1 MPAYKDKERGTW
13 YASFYYTD
21 WHGDRRLKKKRG
33 FPRKKDAEE
42 YEREFLRKEAQSC
55 DMTFGSMTK
64 LYMDD
69 MRPRLRE
76 STIRSK
82 EYLIEGKILPFFGSL
97 PLNAITPAHV
107 RKWQA
112 EILKENPAPTYAKS
126 IHNQLSAIFNYAVKY
141 YRLPENPARVAG
153 AVGKKK
159 ASEMKFWTVEE
170 FNKFLPCVPRLPARV
185 GFSVMFWTGLRIGE
199 LLALTPADIDLD
211 AKTLSVTKTFQT
223 IDGREV
229 VTEPKTPKSR
239 RTIDMPPKLAEM
251 LKGYMAALYNLA
263 PDDRLFPFTKSYF
276 HHQMRKGCEACGLE
290 KIRLHDLR
298 HSHASLL
305 INLGYPVLVVSERL
319 GHEDV
324 ETTLQTYGHLYKT
337 TTSEAVKKLDDLML

>member
-21 WHGDRRLKKKRG
+21 WRGDRKLKKKRG

-42 YEREFLRKEAQSC
+42 YERELLRKEAQSC

-76 STIRSK
+76 STMRSK

-141 YRLPENPARVAG
+141 YRLTEN
-153 AVGKKK
+153 
-159 ASEMKFWTVEE
+159 
-170 FNKFLPCVPRLPARV
+170 PARV

-211 AKTLSVTKTFQT
+211 VKTLSVTKTFQT

>member
-21 WHGDRRLKKKRG
+21 WRGDRRLKKKRG

-76 STIRSK
+76 STMLSK

-97 PLNAITPAHV
+97 PLNTITPAHV

-141 YRLPENPARVAG
+141 YRLPEN
-153 AVGKKK
+153 
-159 ASEMKFWTVEE
+159 
-170 FNKFLPCVPRLPARV
+170 PARV

>member
-21 WHGDRRLKKKRG
+21 WRGDRRLKKKRG

-76 STIRSK
+76 STMRSK

-126 IHNQLSAIFNYAVKY
+126 IHNHLSAIFNYAVKY

-199 LLALTPADIDLD
+199 LLALTPDDIDLD

-276 HHQMRKGCEACGLE
+276 HHQMQKGCEACGLE

>member
-21 WHGDRRLKKKRG
+21 WRGDRKLKKKRG

-55 DMTFGSMTK
+55 DMTFDSMTK

-76 STIRSK
+76 STMRSK

-211 AKTLSVTKTFQT
+211 AKTLSVTKTFQN

-239 RTIDMPPKLAEM
+239 RTILPAPGKSGTGGRRRRQKEGKRNEVLDGGGVQQVPAVCSAPSGPSWLFGDV
-251 LKGYMAALYNLA
+251 LDGAA
-263 PDDRLFPFTKSYF
+263 DRGASGAHAGRHRPRREDAVR
-276 HHQMRKGCEACGLE
+276 HQ
-290 KIRLHDLR
+290 DL
-298 HSHASLL
+298 
-305 INLGYPVLVVSERL
+305 SEHRRPR
-319 GHEDV
+319 GRD
-324 ETTLQTYGHLYKT
+324 
-337 TTSEAVKKLDDLML
+337 